1 MSRPNSLPDTGVTT
15 ETKPREETRTR
26 RIPPYNVILMNDD
39 HHSMEFVVE
48 VLCKVLG
55 CASERAIQLMLEAH
69 TSGRAVIWTG
79 TREVAE
85 LKAEQIQTFTE
96 TRESDGAHL
105 GPLGCVIEPA
115 PGA

>member
-1 MSRPNSLPDTGVTT
+1 MSPRNASSNPATT
-15 ETKPREETRTR
+15 TKTLPREETRTR
-26 RIPPYNVILMNDD
+26 RLPPYNVILLNDE
-39 HHSMEFVVE
+39 HHSMDFVVE

-55 CASERAIQLMLEAH
+55 CPLERAVQLMIEAH
-69 TSGRAVIWTG
+69 ESGRAIIWTG

-85 LKAEQIQTFTE
+85 LKAEQIQTFPE
-96 TRESDGAHL
+96 VRRDGSQF

>member
-1 MSRPNSLPDTGVTT
+1 MASRPRLSDVTT
-15 ETKPREETRTR
+15 ETKPTEETRTR
-26 RIPPYNVILMNDD
+26 RIPPYNVVLENDEY
-39 HHSMEFVVE
+39 HSMQFVVE

-55 CASERAIQLMLEAH
+55 CSVERAYQYMMEAH

-85 LKAEQIQTFTE
+85 LKAEQINTFPE
-96 TRESDGAHL
+96 VRDDGQHL
-105 GPLGCVIEPA
+105 GPLGCTVEPA

>member
-1 MSRPNSLPDTGVTT
+1 MNPKNSFPDAGVTT
-15 ETKPREETRTR
+15 ETKPRDETRTR
-26 RIPPYNVILMNDD
+26 RIPPYNVILLNDD

-55 CASERAIQLMLEAH
+55 CSVERAFQFMMEAH
-69 TSGRAVIWTG
+69 ETGRAIIWTG
-79 TREVAE
+79 TKEVAE
-85 LKAEQIQTFTE
+85 LKAEQIQTCPE
-96 TRESDGAHL
+96 IRDSDGAQL